1 MELVIGKIKIEVTF
15 KDIKNVHL
23 SVHPPFGNVTLS
35 SPTENSIEKINT
47 YLITKIPWIR
57 KQQKKILEQDRE
69 SSHDFI
75 TRESH
80 YFLGKRY
87 LLKIT
92 EAVRPSIKI
101 HHDVIELF
109 SPKNYTLEQKEKQL
123 YNWYKKEL
131 IGVLGKFT
139 LLYCKK
145 MNVRFDNYHIRKM
158 KTKWGS
164 CNADKSIINFNI
176 ELVKKPVEC
185 IEYIVVHEMV
195 HLLVRNHNQDF
206 IILMDKYLPNWRSL
220 KQRLN
225 ELPTPFN
232 K

>member
-1 MELVIGKIKIEVTF
+1 MEIVINDIKIEVTF

-57 KQQKKILEQDRE
+57 KQQKKILKQDRE

-87 LLKIT
+87 LLKVS
-92 EAVRPSIKI
+92 ESVRPSIKL
-101 HHDVIELF
+101 HHDIIEMF
-109 SPKNYTLEQKEKQL
+109 SPKDYTSEQKEKQL

-131 IGVLGKFT
+131 IIVLGNFT
-139 LLYCKK
+139 LNYCKK
-145 MNVRFDNYHIRKM
+145 MNVTFDNYHIRKM

-164 CNADKSIINFNI
+164 CNAEKRTLHFNI
-176 ELVKKPVEC
+176 ELIKKPAEC

-206 IILMDKYLPNWRSL
+206 VILMDKYLPNWRIL

>member
-1 MELVIGKIKIEVTF
+1 MELVIGNIKIEVTF

-57 KQQKKILEQDRE
+57 KQQKKILKQDRE

-87 LLKIT
+87 LLKVS
-92 EAVRPSIKI
+92 ESVRPSIKL
-101 HHDVIELF
+101 HHDIIEMF
-109 SPKNYTLEQKEKQL
+109 SPKDYTSEQKEKQL

-131 IGVLGKFT
+131 IIVLGNFT
-139 LLYCKK
+139 LNYCKK
-145 MNVRFDNYHIRKM
+145 MNVTFDNYHIRKM

-164 CNADKSIINFNI
+164 CNAEKRTLHFNI
-176 ELVKKPVEC
+176 ELIKKPAEC

-206 IILMDKYLPNWRSL
+206 VILMDKYLPNWRIL

>member
-1 MELVIGKIKIEVTF
+1 MELVINDIKIEVTF

-57 KQQKKILEQDRE
+57 KQQKKILKQDRE

-87 LLKIT
+87 LLKVS
-92 EAVRPSIKI
+92 ESVRPSIKL
-101 HHDVIELF
+101 HHDIIEMF
-109 SPKNYTLEQKEKQL
+109 SPKDYTGEHKEKQL

-131 IGVLGKFT
+131 ISVLGKYI
-139 LLYCKK
+139 LIYCKK
-145 MNVRFDNYHIRKM
+145 MNVTFDNFHIRKM

-164 CNADKSIINFNI
+164 CNAEKRTLHFNI
-176 ELVKKPVEC
+176 ELIKKPAEC

-206 IILMDKYLPNWRSL
+206 VILMDKYLPNWRIL

-225 ELPTPFN
+225 ELPTAYN
-232 K
+232 

>member
-1 MELVIGKIKIEVTF
+1 MEIVISDIKIEVTF

-87 LLKIT
+87 LLKVS
-92 EAVRPSIKI
+92 ESVRPSIKLN
-101 HHDVIELF
+101 HDIIEMF
-109 SPKNYTLEQKEKQL
+109 SPKDYTSEQKEKQL

-131 IGVLGKFT
+131 IIVLGNFT
-139 LLYCKK
+139 LNYCKK
-145 MNVRFDNYHIRKM
+145 MNVTFDNYHIRKM

-164 CNADKSIINFNI
+164 CNAEKRTLHFNI
-176 ELVKKPVEC
+176 ELIKKPAEC

-206 IILMDKYLPNWRSL
+206 VILMDKYLPNWRIL

>member
-1 MELVIGKIKIEVTF
+1 MELVINDIAIEVTF
-15 KDIKNVHL
+15 KNIKNVHL

-35 SPTENSIEKINT
+35 SPTDNSVEKIKT
-47 YLITKIPWIR
+47 YLITKLPWIR

-69 SSHDFI
+69 TSHDYI

-92 EAVRPSIKI
+92 ESVRPTVQL
-101 HHDVIELF
+101 HHDIIELF
-109 SPKNYTLEQKEKQL
+109 SPKSYTAAQKEKQL

-131 IGVLGKFT
+131 ILVLGNFT
-139 LLYCKK
+139 LKYCKK
-145 MNVRFDNYHIRKM
+145 MNVSFDNYHIRKM

-176 ELVKKPVEC
+176 ELIKKPAEC
-185 IEYIVVHEMV
+185 IEYIVVHEML

-220 KQRLN
+220 KQKLN
-225 ELPTPFN
+225 ELPTSYH
-232 K
+232 

>member
-1 MELVIGKIKIEVTF
+1 MELVINDIKIEVTF
-15 KDIKNVHL
+15 KEIKNVHL

-35 SPTENSIEKINT
+35 SPIENSVEKINT

-57 KQQKKILEQDRE
+57 KQQKKILAQDRE

-87 LLKIT
+87 LLKVT
-92 EAVRPSIKI
+92 EAVRPSIKL
-101 HHDVIELF
+101 HHEIIELF
-109 SPKNYTLEQKEKQL
+109 SPKNYTAEQKEKQL

-131 IGVLGKFT
+131 IIVLGNFT
-139 LLYCKK
+139 LNYCKK
-145 MNVRFDNYHIRKM
+145 MNVTFDNYHIRKM

-164 CNADKSIINFNI
+164 CNADKKIINFNI
-176 ELVKKPVEC
+176 ELIKKPAEC
-185 IEYIVVHEMV
+185 IEYIVVHEML

-206 IILMDKYLPNWRSL
+206 IILMDKYLPNWRCL

-225 ELPTPFN
+225 ELPTAFN
-232 K
+232 

>member
-69 SSHDFI
+69 SSREFM

-92 EAVRPSIKI
+92 ESVRPSIKL
-101 HHDVIELF
+101 HHDIIELF
-109 SPKNYTLEQKEKQL
+109 SPKTYTAEQKEKQL

-131 IGVLGKFT
+131 IVVLGKYT
-139 LLYCKK
+139 LFYCRK
-145 MNVRFDNYHIRKM
+145 MNVTFDNYHIRKM

-164 CNADKSIINFNI
+164 CNDEKRTLHFNI
-176 ELVKKPVEC
+176 ELIKKPAEC

-206 IILMDKYLPNWRSL
+206 IILMDKFLPNWRSL

-225 ELPTPFN
+225 ELPTTFN
-232 K
+232 Y

>member
-1 MELVIGKIKIEVTF
+1 MEIVISDIKIEVTF

-35 SPTENSIEKINT
+35 SPAEHSIEKIRT
-47 YLITKIPWIR
+47 YLITKITWIR

-69 SSHDFI
+69 SSHEFI
-75 TRESH
+75 SRESH

-87 LLKIT
+87 LMKIT
-92 EAVRPSIKI
+92 ESVQPSIKL
-101 HHDVIELF
+101 HHDIIELF
-109 SPKNYTLEQKEKQL
+109 SPKTYTADQKEKQL

-131 IGVLGKFT
+131 IVVLGKYT
-139 LLYCKK
+139 LFYCKK
-145 MNVRFDNYHIRKM
+145 MNVTFDNYHIRKM

-164 CNADKSIINFNI
+164 CNSDKNIINFNI

-206 IILMDKYLPNWRSL
+206 IILMDKFLPNWRSL

-225 ELPTPFN
+225 ELPTTFN
-232 K
+232 Y

>member
-1 MELVIGKIKIEVTF
+1 MEIVISDIKIEVTF

-87 LLKIT
+87 LLKVS
-92 EAVRPSIKI
+92 ESVRPSIKL
-101 HHDVIELF
+101 HHDIIEMF
-109 SPKNYTLEQKEKQL
+109 SPKDYTSEQKEKQL

-131 IGVLGKFT
+131 IIVLGNFT
-139 LLYCKK
+139 LNYCKK
-145 MNVRFDNYHIRKM
+145 MNVTFDNYHIRKM

-164 CNADKSIINFNI
+164 CNAEKRTLHFNI
-176 ELVKKPVEC
+176 ELIKKPAEC

-206 IILMDKYLPNWRSL
+206 VILMDKYLPNWRIL

>member
-1 MELVIGKIKIEVTF
+1 MEIVINDIKIEVTF

-35 SPTENSIEKINT
+35 SPTENSVEKINT

-87 LLKIT
+87 LLKVT

-109 SPKNYTLEQKEKQL
+109 SPKNYTAEQKEKQF

-145 MNVRFDNYHIRKM
+145 MDVRFDNYHIRKM

-206 IILMDKYLPNWRSL
+206 IILMDKYLPNWRIL